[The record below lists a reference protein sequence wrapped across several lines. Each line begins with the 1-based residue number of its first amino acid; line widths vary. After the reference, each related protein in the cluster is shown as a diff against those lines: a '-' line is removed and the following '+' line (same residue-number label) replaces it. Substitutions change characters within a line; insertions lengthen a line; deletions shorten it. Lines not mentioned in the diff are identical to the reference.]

1 MGNVKMK
8 DAILTDNGQIMC
20 PYCKGI
26 RGVIPQK
33 TTAYS
38 STGRSTVC
46 DESEQKT
53 NRNGVSICYYCYS
66 CDHYF
71 EMYISCH
78 VDPTHNSDQI
88 GWTKTRHISKEDI
101 RNRNRRLLYE

>member
-1 MGNVKMK
+1 MK

-46 DESEQKT
+46 DES
-53 NRNGVSICYYCYS
+53 
-66 CDHYF
+66 
-71 EMYISCH
+71 
-78 VDPTHNSDQI
+78 
-88 GWTKTRHISKEDI
+88 
-101 RNRNRRLLYE
+101 